1 MIQRQYPAEGI
12 RRSSRYGMTRAPGGP
27 WCREVGAGTVQWD
40 SWPNEW
46 GLAMNDVLY
55 VSLALGFFALSWAFI
70 RLCDRL

>member
-1 MIQRQYPAEGI
+1 
-12 RRSSRYGMTRAPGGP
+12 
-27 WCREVGAGTVQWD
+27 VQWD